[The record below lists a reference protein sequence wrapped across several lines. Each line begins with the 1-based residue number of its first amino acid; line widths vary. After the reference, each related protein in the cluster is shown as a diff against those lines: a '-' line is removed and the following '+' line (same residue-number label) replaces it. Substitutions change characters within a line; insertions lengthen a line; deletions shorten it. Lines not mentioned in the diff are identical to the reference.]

1 VQGSRRS
8 AWASGMQRDMAGGR
22 RVYICQLGRE
32 VVPREAVDILGPAN
46 IDDLA
51 TVDQQLAFHEEWK
64 ASRLPGIP
72 G

>member
-1 VQGSRRS
+1 
-8 AWASGMQRDMAGGR
+8 MQRDMAGGR

-32 VVPREAVDILGPAN
+32 VVPREAVDIFRPAD

-51 TVDQQLAFHEEWK
+51 TVAHRLAFHEEWK
-64 ASRLPGIP
+64 ASRRPGIP

>member
-1 VQGSRRS
+1 
-8 AWASGMQRDMAGGR
+8 MAGGR

-32 VVPREAVDILGPAN
+32 VVPREAVDIFRPAD

-51 TVDQQLAFHEEWK
+51 TVAHRLAFHEEWK
-64 ASRLPGIP
+64 ASRRPGIP